1 MVGEADPN
9 CLFNAHVSNY
19 KSPSWTNQ
27 KDLQRLPKIVQ
38 GFKSCHFI
46 VFQYDSKYNNIFFS
60 LNYPLTVCIR
70 CMAEYSL
77 W

>member
-9 CLFNAHVSNY
+9 CLFNVHVSNY

-27 KDLQRLPKIVQ
+27 KALQRLPKIVQ
-38 GFKSCHFI
+38 CFKSSHFI
-46 VFQYDSKYNNIFFS
+46 VFFNMIVNTTIFFS
-60 LNYPLTVCIR
+60 SNYPLTDCMTCI
-70 CMAEYSL
+70 AEYSL

>member
-46 VFQYDSKYNNIFFS
+46 VFQYDSKYNNIFF
-60 LNYPLTVCIR
+60 LQIIL
-70 CMAEYSL
+70 
-77 W
+77 